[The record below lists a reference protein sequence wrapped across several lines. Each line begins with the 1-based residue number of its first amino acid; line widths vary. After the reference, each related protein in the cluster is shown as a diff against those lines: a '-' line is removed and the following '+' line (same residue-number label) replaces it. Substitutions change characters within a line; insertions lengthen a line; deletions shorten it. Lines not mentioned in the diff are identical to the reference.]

1 MEISF
6 NGFGSQAEHGVRN
19 SIPWVTFYFLKMFV
33 IISYFL
39 KGRYSLSLL
48 AVRYIIEV
56 IQRGKIWYRCKKHP
70 NKEREGEKKVF
81 QIMINPFKKTYLI
94 MSNRFKVSYHCLI
107 KTKAFQIMSNH
118 WRIKS

>member
-6 NGFGSQAEHGVRN
+6 NGIGSQAEHGVRN

-56 IQRGKIWYRCKKHP
+56 IQRGKIWDRMSNYRCKKHP
-70 NKEREGEKKVF
+70 NKERDGKKKY
-81 QIMINPFKKTYLI
+81 FKL
-94 MSNRFKVSYHCLI
+94 
-107 KTKAFQIMSNH
+107 
-118 WRIKS
+118 